1 MKRILNFAAI
11 VVVLA
16 LLFLLVLGA
25 TGGSYSTALCA
36 LTLGVCAALL
46 GHGKGEAR

>member
-25 TGGSYSTALCA
+25 TGKYGTALCA
-36 LTLGVCAALL
+36 FTLGVCAALL